1 MCLIKILENGNLC
14 FFLWEGFPL
23 LLQYIHMF
31 FSQKQADTDIDYT
44 RKNNHRIFFNQWK
57 GGGATGIS
65 SDHLYKYIVK

>member
-1 MCLIKILENGNLC
+1 M

-23 LLQYIHMF
+23 LLQYIHIF

-57 GGGATGIS
+57 GEGLQVSAVTICINI
-65 SDHLYKYIVK
+65 L